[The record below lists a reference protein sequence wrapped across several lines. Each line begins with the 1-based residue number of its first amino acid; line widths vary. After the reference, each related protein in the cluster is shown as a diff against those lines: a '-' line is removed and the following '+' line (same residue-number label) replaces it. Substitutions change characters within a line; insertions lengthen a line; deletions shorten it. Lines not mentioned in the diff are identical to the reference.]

1 MSAGQVS
8 GSMTDVGVTSAR
20 PARLLQA
27 LFSQVPTHGHSSHTP
42 SPPILEQILGRDSVE
57 FVTPLN
63 GRRRANCAS
72 SGGFALDDLLD
83 RSDMPAEGVPLVL
96 YGSIATAIAGPDE
109 ATARVWTCQ

>member
-1 MSAGQVS
+1 
-8 GSMTDVGVTSAR
+8 MTDVGVTNAR

-27 LFSQVPTHGHSSHTP
+27 LFSQVPTHGHSFAHAVTTH
-42 SPPILEQILGRDSVE
+42 LGKILGRDSVE

-63 GRRRANCAS
+63 GRCRASCAS

-83 RSDMPAEGVPLVL
+83 RSDLPAEGVPLAL